1 MRRRHLEYTRS
12 AERLPRRRAPS
23 GCPKQI
29 ARAGARNPGS
39 CPSRSSQC
47 RCFSSTVEGSL
58 RSEPRPPALLPAVS
72 KESSGAKGAT
82 CNFSRCLAEHL
93 IAILLC
99 SLAKNSP
106 FHHDITVSHEVISSV
121 AEFLVVESIDIVRK
135 WAPTR
140 VKKRRWPGTT
150 EFGPLAL
157 FLPFPFPYYSRRAT
171 FSQSNNGRYAERLQE
186 EGPCR
191 WR

>member
-12 AERLPRRRAPS
+12 TERLPRRRAPS

-29 ARAGARNPGS
+29 ARAGTRNPGS

-82 CNFSRCLAEHL
+82 CNFSRCLTEHL

-106 FHHDITVSHEVISSV
+106 FHHDITVSHQVISSV
-121 AEFLVVESIDIVRK
+121 AEFLVVESIDIVR
-135 WAPTR
+135 
-140 VKKRRWPGTT
+140 PGGLR
-150 EFGPLAL
+150 FDR
-157 FLPFPFPYYSRRAT
+157 SRGH
-171 FSQSNNGRYAERLQE
+171 GRCGFEDCGSRLLVAVRQLRPSAVDDHC
-186 EGPCR
+186 EGELQRNDC
-191 WR
+191 